1 VPRCAS
7 IVVSLVLAASLAGCL
22 NFRKVDDAKAPGDML
37 GVFQVQ
43 GELKDSSCGEGALG
57 ATNAWTF
64 EVKLSRFE
72 NDLYWL
78 NGRET
83 IVGDIASDGRT
94 FSIKSEVEVTVSEPG
109 RGKKGCKVLRTDDA
123 EGLLSDSGS
132 DVESFD
138 GTLGYGYA
146 IVSGS
151 DCSDWVGTPGAV
163 TLLPCTMRYDILGE
177 RSAEK

>member
-1 VPRCAS
+1 MLRSALLLLALPLAS
-7 IVVSLVLAASLAGCL
+7 CL

-57 ATNAWTF
+57 ATATWAF
-64 EVKLSRFE
+64 EVKLSRLE

-83 IVGDIASDGRT
+83 IVGDIASDGRS
-94 FSIKSEVEVTVSEPG
+94 FSIKSAVEVTVSEPG

-123 EGLLSDSGS
+123 EGRLSDSGS

-138 GTLGYGYA
+138 GTLGYRYA
-146 IVSGS
+146 VVSGS
-151 DCSDWVGTPGAV
+151 DCSDWVGTEGAV
-163 TLLPCTMRYDILGE
+163 TILPCSMSYGIRGE